1 MVNIRQNGSV
11 WKQRPHGVEFL
22 ADLAYHVDGYEITV
36 TCAPL
41 MRLPDEGNLFSLLGR
56 KILQILNNPVK
67 KQMVQAIQ
75 TFLESLPIICFEL
88 YGTFPVF
95 IFYFLPQ
102 THGFFFSA
110 GRAEDIQ
117 KSASHKGSL
126 AADSMQGLIK
136 LPVKASDC
144 VGGPFFFRGFRKG
157 FIIQGVQAVEADGR

>member
-1 MVNIRQNGSV
+1 
-11 WKQRPHGVEFL
+11 
-22 ADLAYHVDGYEITV
+22 
-36 TCAPL
+36 

-117 KSASHKGSL
+117 KSASHKGAYVIIQIQGSL